1 MEKGGST
8 MPNYRNMTA
17 VEAIRHAKELS
28 GMTADEIASAGGM
41 GTASVNRYL
50 RQEEA
55 YSPGLEAAP
64 RLCRAI
70 GNTVLVDWLLAQTDR
85 DASGPRCSPPSRG
98 PRPPSTTPAESS
110 RPRRAGA
117 STRRRRGRSAQPS
130 RT

>member
-1 MEKGGST
+1 

-64 RLCRAI
+64 RLCRAM
-70 GNTVLVDWLLAQTDR
+70 GNTVLVDWLLAQRDR
-85 DASGPRCSPPSRG
+85 DASVSPAQSR
-98 PRPPSTTPAESS
+98 AEVLTSVARAAAALDDAS
-110 RPRRAGA
+110 RILVATESGA

>member
-1 MEKGGST
+1 
-8 MPNYRNMTA
+8 MPNCRNMTA

-64 RLCRAI
+64 RLCRAM
-70 GNTVLVDWLLAQTDR
+70 GNTVLVDWLLVQADR
-85 DASGPRCSPPSRG
+85 DASVSPAQSR
-98 PRPPSTTPAESS
+98 AEVLTSVARAAAALDDAS
-110 RPRRAGA
+110 RILVATESGA

>member
-1 MEKGGST
+1 

-64 RLCRAI
+64 RLCRAM

-85 DASGPRCSPPSRG
+85 DASVPPAQSR
-98 PRPPSTTPAESS
+98 AEVLTSVARAAAALDDAS
-110 RPRRAGA
+110 RILVATESGA

>member
-1 MEKGGST
+1 
-8 MPNYRNMTA
+8 
-17 VEAIRHAKELS
+17 
-28 GMTADEIASAGGM
+28 MTADEIASAGGM

-64 RLCRAI
+64 RLCRAM

-85 DASGPRCSPPSRG
+85 DASVPPAQSR
-98 PRPPSTTPAESS
+98 AEVLTSVARAAAALDDAS
-110 RPRRAGA
+110 RILVATESGA